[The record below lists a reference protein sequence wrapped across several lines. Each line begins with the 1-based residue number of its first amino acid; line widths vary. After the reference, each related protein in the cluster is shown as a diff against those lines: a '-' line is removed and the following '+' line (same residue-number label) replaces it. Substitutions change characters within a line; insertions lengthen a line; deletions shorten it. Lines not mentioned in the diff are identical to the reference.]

1 MKTTLFVLTYNEIE
15 GMRAIMPRVKKEWV
29 DQIIIA
35 DGGSTDGTLEYA
47 KEHGYTTFVQKKKG
61 IRHAYIEGFPLIN
74 GDIVV
79 TFSPDGNSIPE
90 AIPELI
96 KKMREGYDMVIAS
109 RYLED
114 AVSHDDD
121 IFTGFGNWFFKKSI
135 NLFFGSKY
143 ADALVIFRAYRKTL
157 FYELDLHKEESYN
170 TEKLLFTVIGIEP
183 LLSIRCAKRKLKV
196 TEVPVEEPERIGG
209 ERKLQII
216 RWGGA
221 YYLQI
226 LKEICSWR

>member
-15 GMRAIMPRVKKEWV
+15 GMKSIMPRVKKEWV

-35 DGGSTDGTLEYA
+35 DGGSVDGTLEYA

-96 KKMREGYDMVIAS
+96 KKIKEGYDMVIAS
-109 RYLED
+109 RYLD
-114 AVSHDDD
+114 HAKSYDDD
-121 IFTGFGNWFFKKSI
+121 FITKFGNWLFTKLI
-135 NLFFGSKY
+135 NVFHGGNY
-143 ADALVIFRAYRKTL
+143 TDALVIYRIYKKSL
-157 FYELDLHKEESYN
+157 FYELKMDTEESYN
-170 TEKLLFTVIGIEP
+170 MEKWFFTIMGIEP
-183 LLSIRCAKRKLKV
+183 LLSIRCAKYKKKH
-196 TEVPVEEPERIGG
+196 TEIPEDEPKRIAG

-216 RWGGA
+216 RWGSA
-221 YYLQI
+221 YLTQI
-226 LKEICSWR
+226 IKERFTK

>member
-15 GMRAIMPRVKKEWV
+15 GMKSIMPRVKKEWV

-35 DGGSTDGTLEYA
+35 DGGSVDGTLEYA

-96 KKMREGYDMVIAS
+96 KKIKEGYDMVIAS
-109 RYLED
+109 RYLD
-114 AVSHDDD
+114 HAKSHDDN
-121 IFTGFGNWFFKKSI
+121 FVTRFGNWLFTMLI
-135 NLFFGSKY
+135 NVFHGSNY
-143 ADALVIFRAYRKTL
+143 TDALVIYRIYKKSL
-157 FYELDLHKEESYN
+157 FYELKMNTEESYN
-170 TEKLLFTVIGIEP
+170 MEKWFFTIMGIEP
-183 LLSIRCAKRKLKV
+183 LLSIRCAKYKKKY
-196 TEVPVEEPERIGG
+196 TEIPEDEPKRIAG

-216 RWGGA
+216 RWGSA
-221 YYLQI
+221 YLTQI
-226 LKEICSWR
+226 IKERFTK

>member
-15 GMRAIMPRVKKEWV
+15 GMKSIMPRVKKEWV

-35 DGGSTDGTLEYA
+35 DGGSVDGTLEYA

-96 KKMREGYDMVIAS
+96 KKIKEGYDMVIAS
-109 RYLED
+109 RYLD
-114 AVSHDDD
+114 HAKSYDDD
-121 IFTGFGNWFFKKSI
+121 FITKFGNWLFTKLI
-135 NLFFGSKY
+135 NVFHGGNY
-143 ADALVIFRAYRKTL
+143 TDALVIYRIYKKSL
-157 FYELDLHKEESYN
+157 FYELKMNTEESYN
-170 TEKLLFTVIGIEP
+170 MEKWFFTIMGIEP
-183 LLSIRCAKRKLKV
+183 LLSIRCAKYKKKY
-196 TEVPVEEPERIGG
+196 TEIPEDEPKRIAG

-216 RWGGA
+216 RWGSA
-221 YYLQI
+221 YLTQI
-226 LKEICSWR
+226 IKERFTK

>member
-15 GMRAIMPRVKKEWV
+15 GMKSIMPRVKKEWV

-35 DGGSTDGTLEYA
+35 DGGSVDGTLEYA

-96 KKMREGYDMVIAS
+96 KKIKEGYDMVIAS
-109 RYLED
+109 RYLD
-114 AVSHDDD
+114 HAKSHDDN
-121 IFTGFGNWFFKKSI
+121 FVTRFGNWLFTKLI
-135 NLFFGSKY
+135 NVFHGSNY
-143 ADALVIFRAYRKTL
+143 TDALVIYRIYKKSL
-157 FYELDLHKEESYN
+157 FYELKMDTEESYN
-170 TEKLLFTVIGIEP
+170 MEKWFFTIMGIEP
-183 LLSIRCAKRKLKV
+183 LLSIRCAKYKKKY
-196 TEVPVEEPERIGG
+196 TEIPEDEPKRIGG

-216 RWGGA
+216 RWGSA
-221 YYLQI
+221 YLTQI
-226 LKEICSWR
+226 IKERFTK